1 MNVYCT
7 KKPDPKSDPEH
18 EPKPETELSPSPT
31 LRPTQS
37 PKSRLVKDATT
48 LSMLLS

>member
-1 MNVYCT
+1 MNVHCT
-7 KKPDPKSDPEH
+7 KMPDPKSDPEH

-31 LRPTQS
+31 RSPTQS

-48 LSMLLS
+48 LSKLLS